1 MTQFDDN
8 NNIIIIIRAIDI
20 SFCSGGDI
28 IPSGTDT
35 RLACD
40 IYINSIESI
49 IS

>member
-1 MTQFDDN
+1 MTQLDD
-8 NNIIIIIRAIDI
+8 NNIIIIGAIDI
-20 SFCSGGDI
+20 SFCSGGD